1 MGKGLPRSHGRGD
14 LARQEIVKATI
25 QINSTLTFTGVA
37 ATAIFQTG
45 VIGDLPEGN
54 ILLLGAVAN
63 LSFAGPAGGS
73 ANLLDDYQGDFS
85 IGSAATADNA
95 LAGAEV
101 DIVPSTAVGPATAEA
116 AGPHRGANATQIML
130 DNTDGSLELN
140 LNVLLDA
147 DEVTDALT
155 ANITVTGQL
164 YLAYIVLG
172 DD

>member
-1 MGKGLPRSHGRGD
+1 MGKGLPRSTKAAPP
-14 LARQEIVKATI
+14 ARASIVKATI
-25 QINSTLTFTGVA
+25 NVEKVLTFTGVT
-37 ATAIFQTG
+37 ATAVFQTS

-63 LSFAGPAGGS
+63 LRFAGSGS
-73 ANLLDDYQGDFS
+73 DANLLADFQGDFA

-95 LAGAEV
+95 LSGAEV
-101 DIVPSTAVGPATAEA
+101 DIVPATAIGPATAEVT
-116 AGPHRGANATQIML
+116 GPHRGANATQAIL

-147 DEVTDALT
+147 DEVTNAQT
-155 ANITVTGQL
+155 SNITVTGQL
-164 YLAYIVLG
+164 YLAYVVLG